1 MEVVHPRCCGLDV
14 HKETVVACV
23 MVSQGRSVQK
33 TVRTFKTHTS
43 ELQALAD
50 WLGEEQI
57 THVALESTGVYWKPI
72 YNVLEGQV
80 ELLLVNAQHI
90 KAVPG
95 RKTDVKDAEWLAD
108 LLRHGLV
115 RGSFVPDREQRE
127 VRDLTRYRAT
137 LIQDRARQVNRL
149 HKVLQDA
156 NIKLSNVISDITGVS
171 ARQMLEAMLDGQ
183 RDVAVLAQMARGK
196 MREKQVQLQE
206 ALTGRFTGHH
216 AFLVSELLAH
226 IDYLD
231 AAVERLN
238 AQIEERLRPFEAD
251 IQRLDTIPGINRVTA
266 QVLLAEIGR
275 DWSRFPTDKHLA
287 SWVALCPGHDQSAG
301 RRRSGKTRDGNR
313 WLRQALVEAAQGAR
327 HTKHSYFK
335 AQYARIARR
344 RGSNKAIFAIAHSIL
359 VVAYHMHTKQTT
371 YQDLGENYYDERQ
384 RQAVQ
389 RNLVK
394 RLEGLGFQVQLSP
407 A

>member
-1 MEVVHPRCCGLDV
+1 V
-14 HKETVVACV
+14 HKGTVVACV
-23 MVSQGRSVQK
+23 LVSQKRELRK

-43 ELQALAD
+43 ELLALSD
-50 WLGEEQI
+50 WLSEQQVR
-57 THVALESTGVYWKPI
+57 HVAMESTGVYWKPI
-72 YNVLEGQV
+72 YNVLEGQF

-137 LIQDRARQVNRL
+137 LMQDRTRQVNRL

-183 RDVAVLAQMARGK
+183 RDVEVLAQMARGK

-206 ALTGRFTGHH
+206 ALTGRFTNHH
-216 AFLVSELLAH
+216 AFLVGELLAH
-226 IDYLD
+226 IDYLES
-231 AAVERLN
+231 AVDRLN
-238 AQIEERLRPFEAD
+238 VQIDERLRPFEAD
-251 IQRLDTIPGINRVTA
+251 LQRLDTIPGINRLTA
-266 QVLLAEIGR
+266 QVLLAEIGS
-275 DWSRFPTDKHLA
+275 DWSRFPTDKQLA
-287 SWVALCPGHDQSAG
+287 SWVAVCPGQDQSAG

-313 WLRQALVEAAQGAR
+313 WIRQALVEAAQGAR

-335 AQYARIARR
+335 SQYARIARR
-344 RGSNKAIFAIAHSIL
+344 RGINKAIFAVAHSIL
-359 VVAYHMHTKQTT
+359 IVAYHLHTKKTT

-394 RLEGLGFQVQLSP
+394 RLEGLGFQVQLS
-407 A
+407 AA

>member
-23 MVSQGRSVQK
+23 MLSQGRTAQK
-33 TVRTFKTHTS
+33 VVRTFQTHTG
-43 ELQALAD
+43 ELLGLSD
-50 WLGEEQI
+50 WLSEQQVS
-57 THVALESTGVYWKPI
+57 HVAMESTGVLWKPI
-72 YNVLEGQV
+72 YNVLEGQF

-95 RKTDVKDAEWLAD
+95 RKTDVKDAEWLAE

-115 RGSFVPDREQRE
+115 RGSFVPDRAQRE

-137 LIQDRARQVNRL
+137 LMQDRARQVNRL

-156 NIKLSNVISDITGVS
+156 NLKLSTVISDITGVS
-171 ARQMLEAMLDGQ
+171 ARQILAAMLDGQ
-183 RDVAVLAQMARGK
+183 RDVAVLAQMARGR
-196 MREKQVQLQE
+196 MREKQAQLQQ
-206 ALTGRFTGHH
+206 ALTGRFTSHH
-216 AFLVSELLAH
+216 AFMVGELLAH

-231 AAVERLN
+231 AAIDRLN
-238 AQIEERLRPFEAD
+238 IQIEERLRPFEAD
-251 IQRLDTIPGINRVTA
+251 LQRLDTIPGINRLTA
-266 QVLLAEIGR
+266 QVLLAEIGP
-275 DWSRFPTDKHLA
+275 DWSRFPTDKQLA

-344 RGSNKAIFAIAHSIL
+344 RGSNKAIFAVAHSIL
-359 VVAYHMHTKQTT
+359 IVAYHLHTKKTT

-384 RQAVQ
+384 RQALQ

-394 RLEGLGFQVQLSP
+394 RLEGLGFQVQLS
-407 A
+407 AA